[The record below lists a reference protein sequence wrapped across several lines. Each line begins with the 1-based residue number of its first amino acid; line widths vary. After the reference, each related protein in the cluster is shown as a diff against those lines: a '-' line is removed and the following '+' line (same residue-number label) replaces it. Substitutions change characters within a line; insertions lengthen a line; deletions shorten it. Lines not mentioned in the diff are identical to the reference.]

1 MSLLC
6 QYEDKDAT
14 TTAEIEG
21 NNVMDVSATIGSN
34 LTSSYEYE
42 ISYRIESSH
51 SLSTLEELEE
61 NATARNFYTQDK
73 ARLCSTSVENVVEC
87 VLDDKWKIV

>member
-1 MSLLC
+1 M
-6 QYEDKDAT
+6 T
-14 TTAEIEG
+14 TEKIEG
-21 NNVMDVSATIGSN
+21 KNIMDVSATNGSN

-42 ISYRIESSH
+42 SSYPMESSR
-51 SLSTLEELEE
+51 SSSTLEELEE
-61 NATARNFYTQDK
+61 NATVWNFYTQDK